1 LPPRTKAAAQGKPIK
16 VWATRAIAAML
27 KSTRPMASSKI
38 GLRWRRR
45 SCGEEKKAAE
55 LRSGGR
61 KTRKITSG
69 EISTVGSPGTKP
81 MRRPPRTR
89 KTG

>member
-1 LPPRTKAAAQGKPIK
+1 VDGAQ
-16 VWATRAIAAML
+16 ALA
-27 KSTRPMASSKI
+27 
-38 GLRWRRR
+38 RWRTDTVRYGLVVAG
-45 SCGEEKKAAE
+45 STGEAATLTDEEKKAAE

-81 MRRPPRTR
+81 IRRSVPW
-89 KTG
+89 